1 VLLYALTFVL
11 ALLLALYAVP
21 LARRAALQFNIVDR
35 PDGRLKLQAEPV
47 PYFGGLAVYLAF
59 LISLALTFEFRQ
71 DALGIVLGGTL
82 MVMVGLIDDF
92 GVLKPWPKLI
102 GQLIAVFVLI
112 RSGIR
117 IEIAALPDW
126 LDLLLTVFWMV
137 GIINAFNI
145 IDVMDGLA
153 GGVGLIACGWLF
165 VVAVVNHDA
174 LVMVMASALA
184 GSLLGFLR
192 YNFYPAKI
200 YLGDAGSLFLGLM
213 LGAMAMIGKYSA
225 TAVHPV
231 AVLAPVLILGVPV
244 FDTLFVMYI
253 RWLRGIP
260 VFLGSSDHFALR
272 LRHWRLSVPQV
283 VILSYGS
290 ALVLGGVALGMM
302 VMPIKTALVLVGATM
317 VLSVMAA
324 VWLKRI
330 DMSRPSQAMVQR
342 EPAPEAARRAP

>member
-1 VLLYALTFVL
+1 MFLYALTFVL
-11 ALLLALYAVP
+11 SLLLALYGVP

-35 PDGRLKLQAEPV
+35 PDGQLKFQAEPV
-47 PYFGGLAVYLAF
+47 PYLGGLAVYLAF
-59 LISLALTFEFRQ
+59 LISLALTFEFRHE
-71 DALGIVLGGTL
+71 ALGLMLGGTL
-82 MVMVGLIDDF
+82 MVMLGLIDDF

-102 GQLIAVFVLI
+102 GQLIAVFMLV

-126 LDLLLTVFWMV
+126 LDLLLTVVWMV
-137 GIINAFNI
+137 GIINAINI

-165 VVAVVNHDA
+165 VVAAVNHDA
-174 LVMVMASALA
+174 LVAVMATALA

-213 LGAMAMIGKYSA
+213 LGALAMIGKY

-231 AVLAPVLILGVPV
+231 SVLAPVFILGVPV
-244 FDTLFVMYI
+244 FDTLFVMYV

-283 VILSYGS
+283 VILSYIA
-290 ALVLGGVALGMM
+290 ALFLGGVAVAMM
-302 VMPIKTALVLVGATM
+302 FVVMQMALMILCAT
-317 VLSVMAA
+317 AA
-324 VWLKRI
+324 VTIVVAVLLQRI
-330 DMSRPSQAMVQR
+330 DMSGPSTRRLER
-342 EPAPEAARRAP
+342 EPSPEPARRVP